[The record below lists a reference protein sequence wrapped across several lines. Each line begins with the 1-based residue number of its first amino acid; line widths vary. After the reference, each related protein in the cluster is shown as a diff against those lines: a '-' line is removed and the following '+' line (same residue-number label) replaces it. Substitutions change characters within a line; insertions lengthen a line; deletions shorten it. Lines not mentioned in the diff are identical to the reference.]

1 MTGTTFILASNNQGK
16 FREFKAILEPLGY
29 TIVPQAVAGVDFEV
43 NETGETFEE
52 NAYLKASSVA
62 AYTHFPAIADDSGL
76 CVEALGGEPG
86 VHSAR
91 FGGGKDWTDEQ
102 KYRYL
107 LERLKDA
114 DDRRAKFVTCIC
126 CVTPGGETVTVHGEC
141 PGRIL
146 EEPAGDGGFGY
157 DPVFAPEGYDQSFA
171 QLGVE
176 VKNRISHRARALA
189 AFREELERRSAQ
201 C

>member
-1 MTGTTFILASNNQGK
+1 MMTTTFILASNNQGK
-16 FREFKAILEPLGY
+16 YREFKAILEPLGFSL
-29 TIVPQAVAGVDFEV
+29 VPQAVADVDFEV

-52 NAYLKASSVA
+52 NAYLKASTVA
-62 AYTHFPAIADDSGL
+62 QYTRFPAIADDSGL
-76 CVEALGGEPG
+76 CVNALGGAPG

-107 LERLKDA
+107 LEKLEGA
-114 DDRRAKFVTCIC
+114 EDRSAKFVSCIC
-126 CVTPGGETVTVHGEC
+126 LVLPDGRTITARGEC
-141 PGRIL
+141 PGRIA

-157 DPVFAPEGYDQSFA
+157 DPVFIPEGHDEPFGV
-171 QLGVE
+171 LGTG
-176 VKNRISHRARALA
+176 VKNKISHRARALE
-189 AFREELERRSAQ
+189 AFRAELERSGL

>member
-1 MTGTTFILASNNQGK
+1 MNASTFILASNNQGK
-16 FREFKAILEPLGY
+16 YREFRAILEPLGFSL
-29 TIVPQAVAGVDFEV
+29 VPQAVAGVDFEV
-43 NETGETFEE
+43 NETGDTFEE

-62 AYTHFPAIADDSGL
+62 QYTRFPAIADDSGL
-76 CVEALGGEPG
+76 CVNALNGEPG

-107 LERLKDA
+107 LERLEGVE
-114 DDRRAKFVTCIC
+114 DRSAKFVSCIC
-126 CVTPGGETVTVHGEC
+126 LVTPDGRVVRARGEC

-146 EEPAGDGGFGY
+146 EEPEGSQGFGY
-157 DPVFAPEGYDQSFA
+157 DPVFCPEGYDHSFGV
-171 QLGVE
+171 LGTD

-189 AFREELERRSAQ
+189 AFREELERSGL